1 MKRSRFSEEQIIAV
15 LKEQEAG
22 MPTAE
27 VCRRHGISSATF
39 YKWKSKF
46 GGLEVSD
53 ARRLR
58 TLEQENSRLKKLL
71 AEAMLDNV
79 VLKDLAFKKMVT
91 PGAKREA
98 VAHAREQH
106 GLSERRACSLVG
118 VSRRVIR
125 YEPTRPDDGAL
136 RQRLRELAA
145 ERRRF
150 GYRRLGYL
158 LAREGITPNHK
169 KLLRIYREEGLR
181 VRRRGGRK
189 RALGTRRPMV
199 LPDGPNQRWSL
210 DFVSDSLICGR
221 RFRILCVVDDFSR
234 ECLALV
240 ADTSLSGARVAREL
254 TNLLGQRGK
263 PHTVVSDNGTE
274 LTSSAILRWSQERRV
289 EWHYIAPGKPMQNG
303 FVESFNGRLR
313 DECLNETLFTSLAHA
328 RFVLAAWRH
337 DYNTVRPHS
346 KLGGKTP
353 AEIAGERVWGHAPRH
368 VAIASNINHEG
379 ARLYL

>member
-1 MKRSRFSEEQIIAV
+1 
-15 LKEQEAG
+15 
-22 MPTAE
+22 
-27 VCRRHGISSATF
+27 
-39 YKWKSKF
+39 
-46 GGLEVSD
+46 
-53 ARRLR
+53 
-58 TLEQENSRLKKLL
+58 
-71 AEAMLDNV
+71 
-79 VLKDLAFKKMVT
+79 MVT

-98 VAHAREQH
+98 VAHAREHH
-106 GLSERRACSLVG
+106 GVSERRACALVG

-158 LAREGITPNHK
+158 LAREGIAPNHK

-221 RFRILCVVDDFSR
+221 RFRILCVVDDYTR

-254 TNLLGQRGK
+254 TSLMGSRGK
-263 PHTVVSDNGTE
+263 PHTVVSDNVLGRE
-274 LTSSAILRWSQERRV
+274 AAAENGQQVSVRRSRSALV
-289 EWHYIAPGKPMQNG
+289 V
-303 FVESFNGRLR
+303 F
-313 DECLNETLFTSLAHA
+313 
-328 RFVLAAWRH
+328 
-337 DYNTVRPHS
+337 
-346 KLGGKTP
+346 
-353 AEIAGERVWGHAPRH
+353 
-368 VAIASNINHEG
+368 
-379 ARLYL
+379 

>member
-158 LAREGITPNHK
+158 LAREGMRPNHK

-254 TNLLGQRGK
+254 TSLIGMRGK

-313 DECLNETLFTSLAHA
+313 DECRNETLFTSLAHA

-353 AEIAGERVWGHAPRH
+353 AEIAGERVWGHATRH
-368 VAIASNINHEG
+368 VAIPSNINHEG

>member
-1 MKRSRFSEEQIIAV
+1 MKRSRFNEEQIIAI

-22 MPTAE
+22 MATAE

-46 GGLEVSD
+46 GGLDVSE

-58 TLEQENSRLKKLL
+58 SLEEENSRLKKLL
-71 AEAMLDNV
+71 AEAMLDNA

-98 VAHAREQH
+98 VAHAREHH
-106 GLSERRACSLVG
+106 GVSERRACALVG
-118 VSRRVIR
+118 VSRRVLR

-221 RFRILCVVDDFSR
+221 RFRILCVVDDYTR

-254 TNLLGQRGK
+254 TSLMGSRGK

-353 AEIAGERVWGHAPRH
+353 AEIAGQRVWGHAPRH
-368 VAIASNINHEG
+368 VAIPSNNHHEG

>member
-1 MKRSRFSEEQIIAV
+1 
-15 LKEQEAG
+15 
-22 MPTAE
+22 
-27 VCRRHGISSATF
+27 
-39 YKWKSKF
+39 
-46 GGLEVSD
+46 
-53 ARRLR
+53 
-58 TLEQENSRLKKLL
+58 
-71 AEAMLDNV
+71 
-79 VLKDLAFKKMVT
+79 MVT

-98 VAHAREQH
+98 VAYARDHH

-158 LAREGITPNHK
+158 LAREGMRPNHK
-169 KLLRIYREEGLR
+169 KLLRFYREEGLR

-189 RALGTRRPMV
+189 RALGTRAPMA
-199 LPDGPNQRWSL
+199 LPQGPNQRWSL
-210 DFVSDSLICGR
+210 DFVSDSLVCGR
-221 RFRILCVVDDFSR
+221 RFRILCIVDDFTR

-240 ADTSLSGARVAREL
+240 ADTSLSGIRVAREL
-254 TNLLGQRGK
+254 TTLIGLRGK
-263 PHTVVSDNGTE
+263 PHMVVSDNGTE
-274 LTSSAILRWSQERRV
+274 LTSSAILRWSQERQV

-328 RFVLAAWRH
+328 RFVLMAWRH
-337 DYNTVRPHS
+337 DYNHVRPHS
-346 KLGGKTP
+346 KLGGQTP
-353 AEIAGERVWGHAPRH
+353 AEIAGQWSWGHAPRTI
-368 VAIASNINHEG
+368 AIPSTNHHEG
-379 ARLYL
+379 AGLYL